1 MRCFACENGRVPY
14 QLSGKVSRVSLINKN
29 TFRIFYGKMK
39 SFINLILILSFFTQ
53 TIDTNES
60 VLVHTQYGDV
70 LGYETDLARIFYGIP
85 FAQPPIG
92 NLR

>member
-1 MRCFACENGRVPY
+1 
-14 QLSGKVSRVSLINKN
+14 
-29 TFRIFYGKMK
+29 MK
-39 SFINLILILSFFTQ
+39 IVINLFLTLTFFAQ
-53 TIDTNES
+53 TIDANES

-70 LGYETDLARIFYGIP
+70 LGYQTDLARIFYGIP